1 MLRTK
6 TIIQHS
12 GLGFGTSGVRGLVNQ
27 LTAEVCQAFTHA
39 FISVMRDRFTFK
51 HVALGIDNRPSSLG
65 MAGACAAALQQL
77 GVEPLFYGVLP
88 TPALAL
94 QAMRCRIP
102 AIMVTGSHIPH
113 DRNGL
118 KFYGPGG
125 EITKA
130 EERQILEA
138 DIVFSKI
145 MAQPMLQPSTE
156 AAERYTERYLH
167 FFNKSALAHKRI
179 GIYEHSSAGRDIYPS
194 IFQALGATVIR
205 LGRSDDFIPIDTEA
219 LSTEDEQRALSWTQQ
234 YSLDALF
241 STDGDGDRPMLA
253 DEQGHWLKGD
263 ILGLLCCQYLG
274 IQSLAMPLNCN
285 SAVEQSGIATRVI
298 RTRIGSPYVL
308 EAMGGLAGKFAGFEA
323 NGGFM
328 LGSSI
333 DHEGRHLAAL
343 PTRDA
348 LLPALAALILARETG
363 LAAILA
369 TLPSRFTHSDR
380 IKVNP
385 TAFMQKAISN
395 RFWLL
400 ETLGLAADI
409 DVDIDMT
416 DGIRMQLPDH
426 RIIHLRASA
435 NAPELRCYAEAK
447 SQLEARTLV
456 EKTLYIAIETM
467 NSWNNLNSQ

>member
-145 MAQPMLQPSTE
+145 MAQPTLQPSTE

-167 FFNKSALAHKRI
+167 FFNKSALAHTRI

-219 LSTEDEQRALSWTQQ
+219 LSTEDEQIALSWTQQ

-274 IQSLAMPLNCN
+274 IQSVAMPLNCN
-285 SAVEQSGIATRVI
+285 SAVERSEIVTQVI

-308 EAMGGLAGKFAGFEA
+308 EAMGALAGKVAGFEA

-328 LGSSI
+328 LGSRI
-333 DHEGRHLAAL
+333 DHEGRHLSAL

-348 LLPALAALILARETG
+348 LLPALAALIQAKEKG

-369 TLPSRFTHSDR
+369 TLPNRFTHSDR

-385 TAFMQKAISN
+385 TDLMQKASN
-395 RFWLL
+395 EPTWLL
-400 ETLGLAADI
+400 QLLGLATDAYLDI
-409 DVDIDMT
+409 DLT
-416 DGIRMQLPDH
+416 DGIRIQLTGNN
-426 RIIHLRASA
+426 ILHLRASA
-435 NAPELRCYAEAK
+435 NAPELRCYAEANT
-447 SQLEARTLV
+447 QAQAITLV
-456 EKTLYIAIETM
+456 
-467 NSWNNLNSQ
+467 NNNLKLIKRLIDME

>member
-1 MLRTK
+1 M
-6 TIIQHS
+6 
-12 GLGFGTSGVRGLVNQ
+12 
-27 LTAEVCQAFTHA
+27 
-39 FISVMRDRFTFK
+39 
-51 HVALGIDNRPSSLG
+51 
-65 MAGACAAALQQL
+65 
-77 GVEPLFYGVLP
+77 
-88 TPALAL
+88 
-94 QAMRCRIP
+94 
-102 AIMVTGSHIPH
+102 
-113 DRNGL
+113 
-118 KFYGPGG
+118 
-125 EITKA
+125 
-130 EERQILEA
+130 
-138 DIVFSKI
+138 
-145 MAQPMLQPSTE
+145 
-156 AAERYTERYLH
+156 
-167 FFNKSALAHKRI
+167 
-179 GIYEHSSAGRDIYPS
+179 
-194 IFQALGATVIR
+194 GATVIR

-241 STDGDGDRPMLA
+241 STDGDWDRPMLA